1 MVSGAD
7 SNYEEAAERFNRVGS
22 RCTDAG
28 ITLCYHSHSWEF
40 KDYKGSTGM
49 ERLIARTNPADVKLC
64 VDTFWVQHGGRYHI
78 EFIRSHLDRVAS
90 LHLKDLKYIGPEPRR
105 EGVLAREDAETVEL
119 GRGEVDFPAIW
130 CLVEPLRQSWV
141 VYEQDRPTLSPVE
154 ASAISRRYMR
164 DRLGI

>member
-7 SNYEEAAERFNRVGS
+7 SNYEEAAERLNRVGS

-49 ERLIARTNPADVKLC
+49 KRLIARTNPADVKLC
-64 VDTFWVQHGGRYHI
+64 VDTFWVQHGGRDPI
-78 EFIRSHLDRVAS
+78 EFIRSHLDRVAF

-130 CLVEPLRQSWV
+130 RLVEPLRQSWV